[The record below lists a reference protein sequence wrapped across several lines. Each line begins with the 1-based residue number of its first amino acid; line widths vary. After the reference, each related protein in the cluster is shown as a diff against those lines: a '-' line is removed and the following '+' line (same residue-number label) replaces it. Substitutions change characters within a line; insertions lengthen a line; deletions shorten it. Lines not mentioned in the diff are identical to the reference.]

1 MKLLLPLLGVCQS
14 ECWGGEGGMMS
25 MDFAKPQN
33 PPLFLTNDTYSREKK
48 VTFKKLKQVDKC
60 FFKWS

>member
-1 MKLLLPLLGVCQS
+1 MKLLSPLLGVCQS
-14 ECWGGEGGMMS
+14 VCWVGGGMMS

-33 PPLFLTNDTYSREKK
+33 PLSLFNKWHTFKKGKK